1 MKKGSTLR
9 IIAGRL
15 RGRPLVAPAGDVTR
29 PTADRTRE
37 ALFSMLASRL
47 GSFEGLAIADL
58 FAGSGALGIEAL
70 SRGAASCLFVE
81 QDRAALDAL
90 RANLT
95 KLDLRADVRAASVL
109 ALGPAP
115 APLDVILMD
124 PPYGTGAGAV
134 ALDRLARLGW
144 TGPATWISIE
154 TARDERIE
162 VVGFTADAER
172 VHGKA
177 RLTLLRQS

>member
-1 MKKGSTLR
+1 MR
-9 IIAGRL
+9 VIAGQW
-15 RGRPLVAPAGDVTR
+15 RGRPLVAPVGDATR

-47 GSFEGLAIADL
+47 GSFEGLAVADL

-81 QDRAALDAL
+81 HDRAAVDAL
-90 RANLT
+90 KANLA
-95 KLDLRADVRAASVL
+95 KLGTRQDVRATSVM

-115 APLDVILMD
+115 APLDLIVMD
-124 PPYGTGAGAV
+124 PPYGTGAGIV

-144 TGPATWISIE
+144 TSPATWISIE
-154 TARDERIE
+154 TGKTEE
-162 VVGFTADAER
+162 VTLAGFAVDAIR

-177 RLTLLRQS
+177 RLTLLKSA